1 MSEFTLQHQLE
12 QARQAAARRD
22 WREVSR
28 LCINVLRQDAR
39 QADAHL
45 LLGFAAADAGAAAP
59 ALRAFRAAQSLAP
72 ERIDIR
78 LHLARCLVQS
88 GEHVAGEQEADTCAA
103 LIGDDAS
110 QLDLL
115 ATIYSHLG
123 KQDKA
128 APFAERAVAL
138 APDNVTLLSN
148 AAAILIFLG
157 RKGEAEKVLLR
168 AVQLAPQ
175 HFRSHW
181 QLAQVRRAKDQAH
194 YRDMLAQSEQCAGN
208 SNAQAYLHY
217 AMGKESEDLGLWQQA
232 WHHYARGADCRR
244 GDIRY
249 HREEEQ
255 RLFTALRE
263 AYTEDWFRARREAS
277 PADEATPI
285 FIVSLPRAG
294 STLVERIISSHSQ
307 VQSLG
312 ELPHW
317 PLVVKK
323 HTAVGGTSLYSAEIA
338 AAAAGIDP
346 SAAARDYRA
355 AVRHRRDER
364 PFFTDKLPGNFLYL
378 PLLAAAFPRARFV
391 HVTRHPMDAGFAMY
405 KQLFADA
412 YPWSYNLEEL
422 GEYYVQYHQLMQ
434 QWAQL
439 LQQRVVTVN
448 YDALVAA
455 PEVQT
460 RALLDG
466 LGLPFEDAC
475 LQSHKTPA
483 SSATASAAQVRE
495 PIHARSSGRWQEYSA
510 QLQPYRDV
518 LEGAG
523 ILTPNGNYKPG

>member
-1 MSEFTLQHQLE
+1 MSKSTLQQQLE

-22 WREVSR
+22 WREASR
-28 LCINVLRQDAR
+28 LCINVLRQDPR

-59 ALRAFRAAQSLAP
+59 ALRAFRTAQSLAP
-72 ERIDIR
+72 ERSDIR

-88 GEHVAGEQEADTCAA
+88 GEHVAGEREADACAA
-103 LIGDDAS
+103 LIDDDAS

-157 RKGEAEKVLLR
+157 RKGEAEQVLLR

-181 QLAQVRRAKDQAH
+181 QLAQVRRAKDQSH
-194 YRDMLAQSEQCAGN
+194 YREMLAQSEHYTGN
-208 SNAQAYLHY
+208 GNALAYLHY

-232 WHHYARGADCRR
+232 WEHFARGAECRR
-244 GDIRY
+244 RDIRY
-249 HREEEQ
+249 RGEEDK
-255 RLFTALRE
+255 RLFSALRN
-263 AYTEDWFRARREAS
+263 AFTEDWYRTRQDGSSASEPDAEA
-277 PADEATPI
+277 PV

-317 PLVVKK
+317 PLAVKK
-323 HTAVGGTSLYSAEIA
+323 HAAVGGASLYSAEIA
-338 AAAAGIDP
+338 TAAAKIDP
-346 SAAARDYRA
+346 RAAARDYRA
-355 AVRHRRDER
+355 AIRHRRDQR

-378 PLLAAAFPRARFV
+378 PLLACGFPRARFV
-391 HVTRHPMDAGFAMY
+391 HVTRDPMDASFAMY

-412 YPWSYNLEEL
+412 YPWSYDLEEL
-422 GEYYVQYHQLMQ
+422 GQYYVQYHQLMQ
-434 QWAQL
+434 QWERL
-439 LQQRVVTVN
+439 LQRRLVTVS

-455 PEVQT
+455 PETET

-475 LQSHKTPA
+475 LQSHKAPTA
-483 SSATASAAQVRE
+483 TATASAAQIRE
-495 PIHARSSGRWQEYSA
+495 PIHRRSSGRWREYA
-510 QLQPYRDV
+510 EQLQPLRTTLV
-518 LEGAG
+518 EAG
-523 ILTPNGNYKPG
+523 IYSAE